1 MKVLNRPMFRYGGP
15 IKEGVMSG
23 IREPRKNGGPAGI
36 GLVGDQRYPKTN
48 GREHHAVFLAGAAVP
63 AALTAA
69 RVGAMRA
76 IPAATRYARK
86 GIEAVKNIFGST
98 KPFQGPVGSSVPGK
112 LVASRARGVR
122 IPSSGSYSGVKFTR
136 TPGKTSPAGPAMGEA
151 FVPNPFGSYLGGTI
165 SGKALM
171 GLYKGA
177 TSPTAVGL
185 TQKAGKAIWAT
196 AKDPLTIAAAAYYF
210 YPDGTPKPDKELEMQ
225 GPPPPGGLGKLLED
239 TDNKAAAGSGVE
251 LSPKEK
257 RAQQIEKY
265 RDIMDI
271 KGMNKAAAYDSLIA
285 ASQAVNQAGG
295 DLKGA
300 IRDGS
305 LINQI
310 IQSTSKAFD
319 KPAKTKDA
327 IDTLI
332 LKGEIEKD
340 IKASDPSTILDAEYK
355 RAKIAESK
363 EKLNPSFNT
372 LKAGYGKDNKGQS
385 GIDLAAAE
393 YSDNQGQTFKG
404 NIISKSD
411 FNEIKEDIKEENKKK
426 NQFDDDITIITKWTN
441 ATIKGL
447 NVSDGNYT
455 VGDKIVTIKDNVVI
469 AVE

>member
-1 MKVLNRPMFRYGGP
+1 MKPLNRPMFRYGGP

-23 IREPRKNGGPAGI
+23 IREPKKIGGPAGI

-48 GREHHAVFLAGAAVP
+48 GREHHAIFLAGAAVP

-76 IPAATRYARK
+76 LPAAARYAKQGLGAIRNFF
-86 GIEAVKNIFGST
+86 A
-98 KPFQGPVGSSVPGK
+98 KPTQVQGPVGSGVMTPGK
-112 LVASRARGVR
+112 FTAQKGVR
-122 IPSSGSYSGVKFTR
+122 IPSSGTYSGVKFT
-136 TPGKTSPAGPAMGEA
+136 PGSKVASPAGPAMGEGL
-151 FVPNPFGSYLGGTI
+151 VPTGVGRYLEGTMT
-165 SGKALM
+165 GKLGI

-239 TDNKAAAGSGVE
+239 TDNKGAAGSGAE
-251 LSPKEK
+251 LSPKER
-257 RAQQIEKY
+257 RAAQVEKY

-271 KGMNKAAAYDSLIA
+271 KGMNKDAAYDSLIA

-300 IRDGS
+300 IKDGS

-319 KPAKTKDA
+319 KPKKTKDA

-340 IKASDPSTILDAEYK
+340 IKASDPANKILNEYRVKQMEKIDKELNTGFAE
-355 RAKIAESK
+355 AKIAASK
-363 EKLNPSFNT
+363 NLS
-372 LKAGYGKDNKGQS
+372 GQAA
-385 GIDLAAAE
+385 INAAASVA
-393 YSDNQGQTFKG
+393 SDNYKG
-404 NIISKSD
+404 NIITTTQLSD
-411 FNEIKEDIKEENKKK
+411 VMEKAKKAGDISE
-426 NQFDDDITIITKWTN
+426 QDIIIQ
-441 ATIKGL
+441 ATTEVIKGKNL
-447 NVSDGNYT
+447 PDGDYT
-455 VGDKIVTIKDNVVI
+455 VGDVLVTITEGQVTDIKR
-469 AVE
+469 